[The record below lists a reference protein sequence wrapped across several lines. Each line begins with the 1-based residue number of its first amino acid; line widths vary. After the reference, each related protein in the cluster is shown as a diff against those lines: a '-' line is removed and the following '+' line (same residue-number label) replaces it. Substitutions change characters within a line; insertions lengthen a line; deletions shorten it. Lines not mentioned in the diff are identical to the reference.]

1 MSLMLR
7 LPQLLLQLRCPCHKS
22 YLLPEQGN
30 FTEKA
35 YSVVNLALGQIQPTI
50 PAQSKRIQGMHLFL
64 SNQSG
69 LCWKVQDKRW
79 SSLGTRIEGS
89 LPQKQGPF
97 PGQIILIHSLQGPGY
112 QPQPREKSNKAS
124 SFQFSRSV
132 MTLCNPMNRSTPQ
145 LVFHHQL
152 PESTQ
157 TYVH

>member
-1 MSLMLR
+1 MSCPCQSLVPFCGR
-7 LPQLLLQLRCPCHKS
+7 VTCPRGPGLLLGPWPPDCSRSL
-22 YLLPEQGN
+22 
-30 FTEKA
+30 
-35 YSVVNLALGQIQPTI
+35 
-50 PAQSKRIQGMHLFL
+50 QSKRIQGMHLFL

-79 SSLGTRIEGS
+79 SSSGTRIEGS